1 MRWDQVVQYA
11 IKTDTGMKRA
21 GNQDRAFAALCTN
34 HDSWREQGH
43 IFIVADGM
51 GGHAVGDLAS
61 KIAVETLQHTFQK
74 INNQSTRELLESAYR
89 AANQEI
95 NRRGSLNQEFHRM
108 GTTCT
113 TLVLNHQGAWVGHV
127 GDSRTYRIRGNRI
140 DQMTFD
146 HSLQWELARKQKKT
160 LKEIQKTEPKN
171 VLTRSLG
178 PEKEMPIDV
187 EGPFPVMPGDLYLL
201 CSDGLTNYLND
212 SEIGMIVSLM
222 QPSEACR
229 MLVNLANLRGGADNI
244 TAIIAQVN
252 AAEDSGV
259 FLPEPPVIERTVE
272 GDQTALNVGVFI
284 SAFLITMGIVLIV
297 AGYLIP
303 GLIVTSLSGV
313 ALFWLVVTLFQQAKK
328 PTPERP
334 ADDPEETIYW
344 RPYRTASAAFSN
356 ELLEE
361 ISRVTKELEDL
372 ANKRG
377 WKFDWQHQQNLYA
390 EANRKIEKHHYDKV
404 LQAYSVAIDHLITV
418 MKGNDTRLGQAAAG
432 VGEGGP

>member
-1 MRWDQVVQYA
+1 MRWDQAVQYA

-21 GNQDRAFAALCTN
+21 GNQDRAFAALCTS

-74 INNQSTRELLESAYR
+74 TNNQTTRELLESTYR
-89 AANQEI
+89 AANLEI

-127 GDSRTYRIRGNRI
+127 GDSRAYRVRGTRI

-187 EGPFPVMPGDLYLL
+187 EGPFPVMPGDIYVL

-212 SEIGMIVSLM
+212 SEIGMIASFM

-229 MLVNLANLRGGADNI
+229 MMVNLANLRGGADNI
-244 TAIIAQVN
+244 TVVIAHVN
-252 AAEDSGV
+252 AAEDSAV
-259 FLPEPPVIERTVE
+259 LLPEPPLIVRNTEADV
-272 GDQTALNVGVFI
+272 TALNIGVFI
-284 SAFLITMGIVLIV
+284 SAFLLTMGIVLIV
-297 AGYLIP
+297 AGYVVP
-303 GLIVTSLSGV
+303 GLVVTSLSGV
-313 ALFWLVVTLFQQAKK
+313 ALFWLAVTLVQRTQK
-328 PTPERP
+328 PVVDRL
-334 ADDPEETIYW
+334 AVDPEETIFW
-344 RPYRTASAAFSN
+344 RPYRTASAAFSH
-356 ELLEE
+356 ELLDE
-361 ISRVTKELEDL
+361 IGRVTHELEDL
-372 ANKRG
+372 ANRRG
-377 WKFDWQHQQNLYA
+377 WKFDWQHQQHLYA
-390 EANRKIEKHHYDKV
+390 EANRKVEKKQYDKV
-404 LQAYSVAIDHLITV
+404 LQAYSIAIDHLLTA
-418 MKGNDTRLGQAAAG
+418 MKVNETRLGQAAVASS
-432 VGEGGP
+432 EG

>member
-34 HDSWREQGH
+34 HDYWREQGH

-61 KIAVETLQHTFQK
+61 KIAVEELQHTFQK
-74 INNQSTRELLESAYR
+74 INNQSTKELLESAYR

-127 GDSRTYRIRGNRI
+127 GDSRTYRVRGTRI

-146 HSLQWELARKQKKT
+146 HSLQWELARKTKKT

-187 EGPFPVMPGDLYLL
+187 EGPFPVLPGDIYIL

-212 SEIGMIVSLM
+212 SEIGMIAALM

-229 MLVNLANLRGGADNI
+229 MMVNLANLRGGADNI
-244 TAIIAQVN
+244 TVVIAHVN

-259 FLPEPPVIERTVE
+259 FLPEPPKIEQAPTTDVT
-272 GDQTALNVGVFI
+272 GLNIGLVI
-284 SAFLITMGIVLIV
+284 SAFMLAMGILLLVG
-297 AGYLIP
+297 GYTVP
-303 GLIVTSLSGV
+303 GIIVTGISGLAV
-313 ALFWLVVTLFQQAKK
+313 AWLVVSLIQNSQKVVPK
-328 PTPERP
+328 QELN
-334 ADDPEETIYW
+334 DPEETIFW
-344 RPYRTASAAFSN
+344 RPYRTASASFSH
-356 ELLEE
+356 ELLDE

-377 WKFDWQHQQNLYA
+377 WKFDWQHQQALYT
-390 EANRKIEKHHYDKV
+390 EANRKIEKHKYDKV
-404 LQAYSVAIDHLITV
+404 LQAYSVAIDQLISV
-418 MKGNDTRLGQAAAG
+418 MKSNDSRLERSH
-432 VGEGGP
+432 VVTEK